1 MGDDETTSV
10 EIINTMEA
18 QEKAQAMLTKARS
31 RKKREMHMEKERHQQ
46 MINIEGDTIMSAKG
60 GNDNVEQS
68 VRGPSSA
75 SPIVKPR

>member
-60 GNDNVEQS
+60 GMIMWNKVLEDPPLPVLL
-68 VRGPSSA
+68 
-75 SPIVKPR
+75 